1 METRDYPRLEAV
13 LKEFADELGYNY
25 ADTIERNG
33 HNASRALSKAA
44 ADPGLHRIEV
54 ERDGYL
60 VVFDL
65 PSYWKYIEHGLA
77 PSGRYN
83 NPGWKAYPAIRRW
96 IDVKPVIPRPGR
108 NGRIPSPDSLAYL
121 ITRKIVNKGTDGT
134 HDLATSRDRTLPW
147 WMDRI
152 REAFAADLQ
161 EDLDE
166 VLLKGIGGR
175 VIEGRL

>member
-65 PSYWKYIEHGLA
+65 PSYWKYIEHGTR
-77 PSGRYN
+77 PHW
-83 NPGWKAYPAIRRW
+83 PPHDAIRRW
-96 IDVKPVIPRPGR
+96 IDIKPVIPRPDKR
-108 NGRIPSPDSLAYL
+108 GRIPSPESLTFL
-121 ITRKIVNKGTDGT
+121 IRRKIAAVGTEGT
-134 HDLATSRDRTLPW
+134 GDLATSRDRTLPW